1 MKNTYTTFVK
11 TGVLRGWLRIRT
23 FDHGHTGAV
32 FEVRKAFSLLKG
44 VLKVFRGE
52 ESARRIRA
60 FYAEAKFMLSDAL
73 EGYKPKCL
81 DGVAT
86 KDEMWF
92 VMERVGHMPKKLP
105 PKLLVKHLSRIA
117 TALAM
122 MHAMKLIH
130 GDVKRENLGIYKG
143 LAILL
148 DYGCMQ
154 TFKQAEE
161 DPTFNGTWDYMP
173 DEVRKKKSIDYR
185 ADIYALGMTLKE
197 LCPRPYL
204 GIFQPVIERATAKEA
219 KDRYQ
224 SMDEFR
230 IALENCEKEFM
241 HVMALASRL
250 PKFKRVAAIC
260 GGVAIAVVLGWWGF
274 NGALHKSRQKF
285 VCDNLG
291 PLVVTLANVKTG
303 LAHFRTNKFDLAV
316 MRLTRAIESPQF
328 DLVNCDRAEVYHILS
343 ICYCGTN
350 GVPRNLEL
358 SRKYAQKEEEYR
370 LRDNPSS
377 PAYSKNEN

>member
-1 MKNTYTTFVK
+1 MKNTYKTFVG

-23 FDHGHTGAV
+23 FNHGHTGAV

-92 VMERVGHMPKKLP
+92 VMQRVGHMPKKLP

-250 PKFKRVAAIC
+250 PKFRRVA
-260 GGVAIAVVLGWWGF
+260 GVTGITVVL
-274 NGALHKSRQKF
+274 
-285 VCDNLG
+285 
-291 PLVVTLANVKTG
+291 LVVLLLLVLSNIQKRREADYLRRNQQKMNVAKMVDLGCIAYRTG
-303 LAHFRTNKFDLAV
+303 DFAGARNFFSQALRSPDFSQKDYPYCDVKDLFEDACERV
-316 MRLTRAIESPQF
+316 GR
-328 DLVNCDRAEVYHILS
+328 
-343 ICYCGTN
+343 
-350 GVPRNLEL
+350 
-358 SRKYAQKEEEYR
+358 
-370 LRDNPSS
+370 
-377 PAYSKNEN
+377 

>member
-1 MKNTYTTFVK
+1 MKNTYKTIVK
-11 TGVLRGWLRIRT
+11 TGVLCGWLRIHT

-197 LCPRPYL
+197 LCPRPYR

-250 PKFKRVAAIC
+250 PKFRRVA
-260 GGVAIAVVLGWWGF
+260 GVTGITVVL
-274 NGALHKSRQKF
+274 
-285 VCDNLG
+285 
-291 PLVVTLANVKTG
+291 LVVLLLLVLSNIQKRREADYLRRNQQKMNVAKMVDLGCIAYRTG
-303 LAHFRTNKFDLAV
+303 DFAGARNFFSQALRSPDFSQKDYPYCDVKDLFEDACERV
-316 MRLTRAIESPQF
+316 GR
-328 DLVNCDRAEVYHILS
+328 
-343 ICYCGTN
+343 
-350 GVPRNLEL
+350 
-358 SRKYAQKEEEYR
+358 
-370 LRDNPSS
+370 
-377 PAYSKNEN
+377 

>member
-1 MKNTYTTFVK
+1 MKNTYTTFVR
-11 TGVLRGWLRIRT
+11 TGVLHGWLRIRT

-92 VMERVGHMPKKLP
+92 VMQRVGHMPKKLP

-161 DPTFNGTWDYMP
+161 DPTFNGTWDFMP

-197 LCPRPYL
+197 LCPRPYR
-204 GIFQPVIERATAKEA
+204 GIFQPVIERATAKKPE
-219 KDRYQ
+219 DRYQ

-250 PKFKRVAAIC
+250 PKFKRVAGVTGITV
-260 GGVAIAVVLGWWGF
+260 GVATVVVILIMAVVGSCTVNRALSQNGELRKEAYRKAAVYERKAGKASAFKHSF
-274 NGALHKSRQKF
+274 NHFQMVFVNDVGCNYHFPALA
-285 VCDNLG
+285 
-291 PLVVTLANVKTG
+291 LV
-303 LAHFRTNKFDLAV
+303 H
-316 MRLTRAIESPQF
+316 E
-328 DLVNCDRAEVYHILS
+328 
-343 ICYCGTN
+343 
-350 GVPRNLEL
+350 
-358 SRKYAQKEEEYR
+358 
-370 LRDNPSS
+370 RDEQLFIGRP
-377 PAYSKNEN
+377 

>member
-1 MKNTYTTFVK
+1 MKNTYKTFVK
-11 TGVLRGWLRIRT
+11 TGVLCGWLRVRT

-92 VMERVGHMPKKLP
+92 VMQRVGHMPKKLP

-197 LCPRPYL
+197 LCPRPYR
-204 GIFQPVIERATAKEA
+204 GIFQPVIERATAEKPE
-219 KDRYQ
+219 DRYQ

-230 IALENCEKEFM
+230 VALENCEKEFM

-250 PKFKRVAAIC
+250 PKFRRVA
-260 GGVAIAVVLGWWGF
+260 GVTGITVVL
-274 NGALHKSRQKF
+274 
-285 VCDNLG
+285 
-291 PLVVTLANVKTG
+291 LVVSLLLVLSNIQKRREADYLRRNQQKMNVAKMVDLGCIAYRTG
-303 LAHFRTNKFDLAV
+303 DFAGARNFFSQALRSPDFSQKDYPYCDVKDL
-316 MRLTRAIESPQF
+316 
-328 DLVNCDRAEVYHILS
+328 
-343 ICYCGTN
+343 
-350 GVPRNLEL
+350 LEDACE
-358 SRKYAQKEEEYR
+358 RVGR
-370 LRDNPSS
+370 
-377 PAYSKNEN
+377 

>member
-1 MKNTYTTFVK
+1 MKNTYKTFVG

-23 FDHGHTGAV
+23 FNHSHTGAV

-92 VMERVGHMPKKLP
+92 VMQRVGHMPKKLP

-250 PKFKRVAAIC
+250 PKFRRVA
-260 GGVAIAVVLGWWGF
+260 GVTGITVVL
-274 NGALHKSRQKF
+274 
-285 VCDNLG
+285 
-291 PLVVTLANVKTG
+291 LVVLLLLVLSNIQKRREADYLRRNQQKMNVAKMVDLGCIAYRTG
-303 LAHFRTNKFDLAV
+303 DFAGARNFFSQALRSPDFSQKDYPYCDVKDLFEDACERV
-316 MRLTRAIESPQF
+316 GR
-328 DLVNCDRAEVYHILS
+328 
-343 ICYCGTN
+343 
-350 GVPRNLEL
+350 
-358 SRKYAQKEEEYR
+358 
-370 LRDNPSS
+370 
-377 PAYSKNEN
+377 

>member
-1 MKNTYTTFVK
+1 MKNTYKTIVK
-11 TGVLRGWLRIRT
+11 TGVLCGWLRIHT

-92 VMERVGHMPKKLP
+92 VMQRVGHMPKKLP

-197 LCPRPYL
+197 LCPRPYR
-204 GIFQPVIERATAKEA
+204 GIFQPVIERATAEKP

-250 PKFKRVAAIC
+250 PKFKRVA
-260 GGVAIAVVLGWWGF
+260 GVTGITVVL
-274 NGALHKSRQKF
+274 
-285 VCDNLG
+285 
-291 PLVVTLANVKTG
+291 LVVSLLLVLSNIQKRREADYLRRNQQKMNAAKMVDLGCIAYRTGDFAGARNFFSQALRSPDFSQKDYPYCDVK
-303 LAHFRTNKFDLAV
+303 DLFEDACERV
-316 MRLTRAIESPQF
+316 GR
-328 DLVNCDRAEVYHILS
+328 
-343 ICYCGTN
+343 
-350 GVPRNLEL
+350 
-358 SRKYAQKEEEYR
+358 
-370 LRDNPSS
+370 
-377 PAYSKNEN
+377 

>member
-1 MKNTYTTFVK
+1 MKNTYKTFVK
-11 TGVLRGWLRIRT
+11 TGVLCGWLRIHT

-92 VMERVGHMPKKLP
+92 VMQRVGHMPKKLP

-185 ADIYALGMTLKE
+185 ADIYALGMTLKA
-197 LCPRPYL
+197 LCPDHYL
-204 GIFQPVIERATAKEA
+204 GIFQPVIERATAEKPE
-219 KDRYQ
+219 DRYQ

-260 GGVAIAVVLGWWGF
+260 GGVAIAVVLGWWNF
-274 NGALHKSRQKF
+274 
-285 VCDNLG
+285 
-291 PLVVTLANVKTG
+291 
-303 LAHFRTNKFDLAV
+303 NKFLYVSRDKYIATNSQALVDASANARVGIMHYESNRCDLAV
-316 MRLTRAIESPQF
+316 MRLTRAIESPEF
-328 DLVNCDRAEVYHILS
+328 NNIICDRAKVYRILS
-343 ICYCGTN
+343 ECYRGTN
-350 GVPRNLEL
+350 GVPRNAEL
-358 SRKYAQKEEEYR
+358 SRRFAEKETEYR
-370 LRDNPSS
+370 LRERCGRTP
-377 PAYSKNEN
+377 

>member
-1 MKNTYTTFVK
+1 MKNTYKTFVK
-11 TGVLRGWLRIRT
+11 TGVLRGWLRVRT

-73 EGYKPKCL
+73 EGCKPKCL

-92 VMERVGHMPKKLP
+92 VMQRVGHMPKKLP

-197 LCPRPYL
+197 LCPRPYR
-204 GIFQPVIERATAKEA
+204 GIFQPVIERATAEKPE
-219 KDRYQ
+219 DRYQ

-250 PKFKRVAAIC
+250 PKFRRVA
-260 GGVAIAVVLGWWGF
+260 GVTGITVVL
-274 NGALHKSRQKF
+274 
-285 VCDNLG
+285 
-291 PLVVTLANVKTG
+291 LVVSLLLVLSNIQKRREADYLRRNQQKMNVAKMVDLGCIAYRTG
-303 LAHFRTNKFDLAV
+303 DFAGARNFFSQALRSPDFSQKDYPYCDVKDLFEDACERV
-316 MRLTRAIESPQF
+316 GR
-328 DLVNCDRAEVYHILS
+328 
-343 ICYCGTN
+343 
-350 GVPRNLEL
+350 
-358 SRKYAQKEEEYR
+358 
-370 LRDNPSS
+370 
-377 PAYSKNEN
+377 

>member
-1 MKNTYTTFVK
+1 MKNTYKTIVK
-11 TGVLRGWLRIRT
+11 TGVLCGWLRIHT

-81 DGVAT
+81 DGVVT

-185 ADIYALGMTLKE
+185 ADIHALGMTLKE
-197 LCPRPYL
+197 LCPRPYC
-204 GIFQPVIERATAKEA
+204 GIFQPVIERATAEKPE
-219 KDRYQ
+219 DRYQ

-250 PKFKRVAAIC
+250 PKFKRVA
-260 GGVAIAVVLGWWGF
+260 GVTGITVVL
-274 NGALHKSRQKF
+274 
-285 VCDNLG
+285 
-291 PLVVTLANVKTG
+291 LVVSLLLVLSNIQKRREADYLRRNQQKMNVAKMVDLGCIAYRTG
-303 LAHFRTNKFDLAV
+303 DFAGARNFFGQALRSPDFSPKDFPYCDVKDLFEDACERV
-316 MRLTRAIESPQF
+316 GR
-328 DLVNCDRAEVYHILS
+328 
-343 ICYCGTN
+343 
-350 GVPRNLEL
+350 
-358 SRKYAQKEEEYR
+358 
-370 LRDNPSS
+370 
-377 PAYSKNEN
+377 

>member
-1 MKNTYTTFVK
+1 MKNTYKTIVK
-11 TGVLRGWLRIRT
+11 TGVLCGWLRIHT

-92 VMERVGHMPKKLP
+92 VMQRVGHMPKKLP

-197 LCPRPYL
+197 LCPRPYR

-230 IALENCEKEFM
+230 IALETCEKEFM

-250 PKFKRVAAIC
+250 PKFLRITSAVTAIACSLICGNWLINGTICLIRVVRVALLTPDDR
-260 GGVAIAVVLGWWGF
+260 AVR
-274 NGALHKSRQKF
+274 A
-285 VCDNLG
+285 NL
-291 PLVVTLANVKTG
+291 KTG
-303 LAHFRTNKFDLAV
+303 FEYYDEKDFAKAVHFLERALKYSNFDKVECDHAKACRILA
-316 MRLTRAIESPQF
+316 E
-328 DLVNCDRAEVYHILS
+328 
-343 ICYCGTN
+343 CYSGTN
-350 GVPRNLEL
+350 GVPRNVEL
-358 SRKYAQKEEEYR
+358 SRRYANREEWYR
-370 LRDNPSS
+370 LRDSQTTRMPSE
-377 PAYSKNEN
+377 NEN